1 MQTVCL
7 NILQI
12 IETVDGAGYEA
23 ERCEDNERWPQKIPL
38 QQIVAEEDR
47 RKDEHVLEPLQWAQQ
62 LDVLYHRVQRQCKS
76 NEMQNKLQFIFISEM
91 PPIFERSSKIVQ
103 NFD

>member
-12 IETVDGAGYEA
+12 IETVDGAGYET
-23 ERCEDNERWPQKIPL
+23 ERCEDDKRWPQQIPL

-47 RKDEHVLEPLQWAQQ
+47 RKDEHVLEPLQWA
-62 LDVLYHRVQRQCKS
+62 
-76 NEMQNKLQFIFISEM
+76 
-91 PPIFERSSKIVQ
+91 
-103 NFD
+103 

>member
-12 IETVDGAGYEA
+12 IETVDGTGYETK
-23 ERCEDNERWPQKIPL
+23 RCEDNKCWPQQIPL

-47 RKDEHVLEPLQWAQQ
+47 RKDEHVLEPLQWA
-62 LDVLYHRVQRQCKS
+62 K
-76 NEMQNKLQFIFISEM
+76 
-91 PPIFERSSKIVQ
+91 
-103 NFD
+103 